1 MRKEVPYSIG
11 KRDLSCENSWKQLN
25 THSYKIDKPTIF
37 CFGGNATKTEQIA
50 NGMCKVAAS
59 LIGLKPKQAN
69 EGATYDEVDVVGVSY
84 GQAFKD
90 SSAFAS
96 YITQNE
102 LLELVDNVFVP
113 LAVNENY
120 ERLSVEQ
127 AQRNFNQVTFFSHC
141 YGATVVNQLIS
152 FLFLRMQSFGY
163 SNQEILN
170 IQKQITSIS
179 YAPMEEICN
188 VSSIYALS
196 AHDMVVEVPKYAS
209 KGFRE
214 VYESYRDGDIAFD
227 GNYLF
232 QEDENTIVLFTSNM
246 NKGPVSEHTLSLI
259 ERGEDWRYT
268 TLNDDNANAVSQILG
283 YAMAESVAC
292 GLQNRD
298 SQTFIPKPTLSETLE
313 SCQSILSDFKQSDLG
328 ISLVK

>member
-11 KRDLSCENSWKQLN
+11 KRDLSCQNNWKQLN
-25 THSYKIDKPTIF
+25 TRSYKIDKPTIF
-37 CFGGNATKTEQIA
+37 CFGGNATKTEEIA

-59 LIGLKPKQAN
+59 LIGLKQKKAD

-84 GQAFKD
+84 GETFKD
-90 SSAFAS
+90 SPEFAS
-96 YITQNE
+96 FIKQSE

-113 LAVNENY
+113 LAVDENFS
-120 ERLSVEQ
+120 RLSTEQ
-127 AQRNFNQVTFFSHC
+127 AQKNFNQITFFSHC
-141 YGATVVNQLIS
+141 YGAVVVNQLVS
-152 FLFLRMQSFGY
+152 FLFSRMQAFGY
-163 SNQEILN
+163 SNQEILD

-188 VSSIYALS
+188 VSSIYAIS
-196 AHDMVVEVPKYAS
+196 AHDRVVEVPKYAS
-209 KGFRE
+209 EGFKE
-214 VYESYRDGDIAFD
+214 VYNGYREGDIVFD

-232 QEDENTIVLFTSNM
+232 QEDENTVVLFTSNM
-246 NKGPVSEHTLSLI
+246 NKGPVSEHALSLL
-259 ERGEDWRYT
+259 ERNEDWRYT
-268 TLNDDNANAVSQILG
+268 TLNDDNANAVSQVLG
-283 YAMAESVAC
+283 YAMAQSVAC
-292 GLQNRD
+292 GLQNKN